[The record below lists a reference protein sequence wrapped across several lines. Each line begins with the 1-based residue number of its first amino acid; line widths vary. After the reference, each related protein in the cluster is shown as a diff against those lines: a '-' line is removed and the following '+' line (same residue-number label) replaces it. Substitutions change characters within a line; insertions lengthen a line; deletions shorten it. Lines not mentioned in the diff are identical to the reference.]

1 MAQIYD
7 SVLPMDVYYNSLV
20 GPPFGQEQTDQFMES
35 LSATAGSGTL
45 ALKPQVFTP
54 KEEGQT
60 YEFSLS
66 GLLDY

>member
-35 LSATAGSGTL
+35 LSATAGSGTITL
-45 ALKPQVFTP
+45 NPQVFTP

-60 YEFSLS
+60 WK
-66 GLLDY
+66 DYYISMID